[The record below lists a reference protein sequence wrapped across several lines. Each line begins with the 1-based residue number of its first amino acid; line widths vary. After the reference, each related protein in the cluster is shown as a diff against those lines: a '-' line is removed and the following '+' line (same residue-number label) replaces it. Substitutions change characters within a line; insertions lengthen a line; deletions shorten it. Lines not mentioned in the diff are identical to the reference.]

1 MTHQHHADH
10 CHNHKC
16 ACHAQ
21 PKAAASPNAT
31 PEGDCGGGQDH
42 PPGDDPEDPAQ
53 RTLHLHDET
62 HRETDGP
69 HKDSAVPLGH
79 HGAHPHTGTIA
90 CCDGT
95 CAGHD
100 DMCQTDDEIH
110 EHHHDHQNGP
120 ASDHCACCGDGCG
133 CGHSHDE
140 AIAAPFSRPL
150 TIVGIVLAAAAFL
163 PAWGTW
169 APWILGTGT
178 LLIGYPLFIAGLG
191 AVFKSFALDELTLM
205 TIAVIASFGLAATS
219 ADPMESLFEAFA
231 VTALFRLGNYLEARA
246 IAKSQR
252 DIEALTN
259 IRPDTALLLSSDG
272 QTRQVAA
279 ELVPVGSLIQ
289 LRAGDR
295 IPIDCEIVSGAGY
308 VDLSAITGEPIPVQ
322 GEPGTK
328 LPSGAM
334 NLDGLLTCRTATTF
348 DDSAASRIIRMVR
361 EAADKKGTAEKLI
374 SRFAKI
380 YTPAVV
386 LLAVLLAVLPPLLGH
401 GSFGM
406 WLSRALVFLVAS
418 CPCALVISVPLT
430 FFAGIG
436 TASRAG
442 ILVKGT
448 RYLERLAKTDCIAF
462 DKTGT
467 LTQGIPT
474 VSEMKLAE
482 GFNRGTLLAFAAAA
496 EQSSNHPAAKAVLAY
511 AGKQPALPIAD
522 FTEHSGMG
530 VSLMCE
536 GKRILCGS
544 FRLMARNGVDYAPLA
559 PANIY
564 LAVDN
569 VLACAFTLTD
579 LPRQEAAQALEML
592 RGMGITDFAML
603 TGDAL
608 EASEKVAHPLGIVN
622 VFAQLL
628 PEQKSGHLAT
638 LRSSHH
644 TTLFVGDGINDA
656 PVLAG
661 ADVGIAMGL
670 GTDTAIEA
678 ADVVL
683 VSEQLTAIPRAIKIA
698 RKTVAKAN
706 QNIAFALTIKISV
719 LLLGALGLATM
730 WMAVFADVGVTILAV
745 LNALTL
751 LSRK

>member
-1 MTHQHHADH
+1 MNHSHHEGH

-16 ACHAQ
+16 ACHTQ
-21 PKAAASPNAT
+21 PKAAAQSHAA
-31 PEGDCGGGQDH
+31 PESDCGGGHEH
-42 PPGDDPEDPAQ
+42 PPGDDPEEPAQ
-53 RTLHLHDET
+53 R
-62 HRETDGP
+62 P
-69 HKDSAVPLGH
+69 
-79 HGAHPHTGTIA
+79 AHVDDTAQDACHSHAHT
-90 CCDGT
+90 
-95 CAGHD
+95 
-100 DMCQTDDEIH
+100 H
-110 EHHHDHQNGP
+110 EHGHESCP
-120 ASDHCACCGDGCG
+120 ASGCCGDDCG

-140 AIAAPFSRPL
+140 ALTAPFSRPL
-150 TIVGIVLAAAAFL
+150 TIAGAMLVAASLL
-163 PAWGTW
+163 PAWGTL
-169 APWILGTGT
+169 APWILGAGT
-178 LLIGYPLFIAGLG
+178 LLIGYPLFVSGLG
-191 AVFKSFALDELTLM
+191 AMFRSFALDELSLM

-219 ADPMESLFEAFA
+219 PDPMESLFEAFA

-259 IRPDTALLLSSDG
+259 IRPDTALLLAPDG

-279 ELVPVGSLIQ
+279 EPVPVDSLIQ

-308 VDLSAITGEPIPVQ
+308 VDLSAITGEPIPIQ
-322 GEPGTK
+322 GSAGTR
-328 LPSGAM
+328 LPSGAI
-334 NLDGLLTCRTATTF
+334 NLDGLLTCRTTASF
-348 DDSAASRIIRMVR
+348 ADSAASRIIRMVR
-361 EAADKKGTAEKLI
+361 EAADKKGSAEKLI
-374 SRFAKI
+374 SRFARI
-380 YTPAVV
+380 YTPIVV
-386 LLAVLLAVLPPLLGH
+386 VLAVLLAVVPPLLG
-401 GSFGM
+401 FGAFSI

-436 TASRAG
+436 TASRSG
-442 ILVKGT
+442 ILVKGS
-448 RYLERLAKTDCIAF
+448 RYLETLAKTDCIAF

-474 VSEMKLAE
+474 VERMKLAD
-482 GFNRGTLLAFAAAA
+482 GFDCETLLSFAAAA
-496 EQSSNHPAAKAVLAY
+496 EQRSNHPAARAVMAY
-511 AGKQPALPIAD
+511 AGKQPALAVSD

-530 VSLMCE
+530 VSLTCE

-544 FRLMARNGVDYAPLA
+544 FRLMAQNGVDYIPLE

-569 VLACAFTLTD
+569 KLACAFTLTD
-579 LPRQEAAQALEML
+579 LPRPEAAQALAML
-592 RGMGITDFAML
+592 RDLGIADFAML
-603 TGDAL
+603 TGDAQR
-608 EASEKVAHPLGIVN
+608 ASEKIAAPLGISS

-628 PEQKSGHLAT
+628 PEQKSERLAD
-638 LRSSHH
+638 LRSVHR

-661 ADVGIAMGL
+661 ADVGVAMGL

-683 VSEQLTAIPRAIKIA
+683 VNEQLTAIPRAIKIA

-706 QNIAFALTIKISV
+706 QNIAFALTVKISV
-719 LLLGALGLATM
+719 LLLGALGFATM

-751 LSRK
+751 LSKK

>member
-1 MTHQHHADH
+1 MNHQHHEGH

-21 PKAAASPNAT
+21 PRAGIKANNTAS
-31 PEGDCGGGQDH
+31 EGDCGGGHEH

-53 RTLHLHDET
+53 RST
-62 HRETDGP
+62 R
-69 HKDSAVPLGH
+69 LGNDVYERH
-79 HGAHPHTGTIA
+79 NHNVVLKCGDA
-90 CCDGT
+90 C
-95 CAGHD
+95 H
-100 DMCQTDDEIH
+100 QTDDVHHKHDHPHHH
-110 EHHHDHQNGP
+110 EHSHGHDRDSCP
-120 ASDHCACCGDGCG
+120 ASGHCSCCGDGCG

-140 AIAAPFSRPL
+140 ALAAPFSRPL
-150 TIVGIVLAAAAFL
+150 TVIGGVLVATAFL
-163 PAWGTW
+163 PAWGTM
-169 APWILGTGT
+169 APWILGAGT
-178 LLIGYPLFIAGLG
+178 LLIGYPLFVSGISAI
-191 AVFKSFALDELTLM
+191 FKSFALDELSLM

-219 ADPMESLFEAFA
+219 PDPMESLFEAFA

-246 IAKSQR
+246 VAKSQR

-259 IRPDTALLLSSDG
+259 IRPDTALLISPDG
-272 QTRQVAA
+272 QTREVAA

-295 IPIDCEIVSGAGY
+295 IPIDCEIVSGTGY

-322 GEPGTK
+322 GEPKTR
-328 LPSGAM
+328 LPSGAI
-334 NLDGLLTCRTATTF
+334 NLDGLLVCRTTASF
-348 DDSAASRIIRMVR
+348 ADSAASRIIRMVR
-361 EAADKKGTAEKLI
+361 EAADKKGAAEKLI
-374 SRFAKI
+374 SRFAKV

-386 LLAVLLAVLPPLLGH
+386 ALAALLAVLPPLLGF
-401 GSFGM
+401 GDFGM

-436 TASRAG
+436 TASRSG
-442 ILVKGT
+442 ILIKGT
-448 RYLERLAKTDCIAF
+448 RYLETLAKTDCIAF

-467 LTQGIPT
+467 LTQGIPS
-474 VSEMKLAE
+474 VEGMKLAE
-482 GFNRGTLLAFAAAA
+482 GFDRGLLLTFAAAA
-496 EQSSNHPAAKAVLAY
+496 EQNSNHPAARAVMAY
-511 AGKQPALPIAD
+511 AGKQPTLAVSD

-536 GKRILCGS
+536 GKRIVCGS
-544 FRLMARNGVDYAPLA
+544 FRLMAQNGVDYTPLA

-569 VLACAFTLTD
+569 KLACAFTLTD
-579 LPRQEAAQALEML
+579 LPRKEAVQALELL
-592 RGMGITDFAML
+592 RDMGITDFAML
-603 TGDAL
+603 TGDAQG
-608 EASEKVAHPLGIVN
+608 ASEKVAHPLGITN

-628 PEQKSGHLAT
+628 PEQKSERLAT
-638 LRSSHH
+638 LRSAHR

-683 VSEQLTAIPRAIKIA
+683 VNEQLTAIPRAIKIA
-698 RKTVAKAN
+698 RKTVRKVN
-706 QNIAFALTIKISV
+706 QNIAFALTVKISV
-719 LLLGALGLATM
+719 LLLGALGFATM

-751 LSRK
+751 LSKSNVK

>member
-1 MTHQHHADH
+1 MNHQHHEGH
-10 CHNHKC
+10 CHNHHC

-21 PKAAASPNAT
+21 AAAQPHAAS
-31 PEGDCGGGQDH
+31 EGDCNCGGGQEH
-42 PPGDDPEDPAQ
+42 PPGDDPEEPAQ
-53 RTLHLHDET
+53 RPALAGDATQNACDT
-62 HRETDGP
+62 H
-69 HKDSAVPLGH
+69 
-79 HGAHPHTGTIA
+79 AHSHSRA
-90 CCDGT
+90 
-95 CAGHD
+95 
-100 DMCQTDDEIH
+100 
-110 EHHHDHQNGP
+110 HDHTHSHSHTHGSCP
-120 ASDHCACCGDGCG
+120 ASDCCGDDCG

-140 AIAAPFSRPL
+140 ALTAPLSGPL
-150 TIVGIVLAAAAFL
+150 TIAGAVLVAASLL
-163 PAWGTW
+163 PIWGTL
-169 APWILGTGT
+169 APWILGVGT
-178 LLIGYPLFIAGLG
+178 LLIGYPLFVSGIG
-191 AVFKSFALDELTLM
+191 AMFRSFALDELSLM

-219 ADPMESLFEAFA
+219 PDPMESLFEAFA

-259 IRPDTALLLSSDG
+259 IRPDTALLLAPDG

-295 IPIDCEIVSGAGY
+295 IPIDCEIISGAGY
-308 VDLSAITGEPIPVQ
+308 VDLSAITGEPIPIQ
-322 GEPGTK
+322 GGAGTQ
-328 LPSGAM
+328 LPSGAI
-334 NLDGLLTCRTATTF
+334 NLDGLLTCRTTASF

-361 EAADKKGTAEKLI
+361 EAADKKGDAERLI
-374 SRFAKI
+374 SRFARV
-380 YTPAVV
+380 YTPIVV
-386 LLAVLLAVLPPLLGH
+386 VLAVLLAIAPPLLGL
-401 GSFGM
+401 GAFSM

-436 TASRAG
+436 TASRSG
-442 ILVKGT
+442 ILVKGS
-448 RYLERLAKTDCIAF
+448 RYLETLAKTDCIAF

-467 LTQGIPT
+467 LTQGVPT
-474 VSEMKLAE
+474 VDNMKLTRDFE
-482 GFNRGTLLAFAAAA
+482 RETLLAFAAAA
-496 EQSSNHPAAKAVLAY
+496 EQRSNHPAARAVVAY
-511 AGKQPALPIAD
+511 AGAQPTLSVSD

-530 VSLMCE
+530 VSLTCE

-544 FRLMARNGVDYAPLA
+544 FRLMAQNGVDYAPLE

-564 LAVDN
+564 LAVDDK
-569 VLACAFTLTD
+569 LACAFTLTD
-579 LPRQEAAQALEML
+579 LPRPEAAQALATL
-592 RGMGITDFAML
+592 REMGISDFAML
-603 TGDAL
+603 TGDAQA
-608 EASEKVAHPLGIVN
+608 ASEKIASPLGISN

-628 PEQKSGHLAT
+628 PEQKSERLAA
-638 LRSSHH
+638 LRSTHR

-678 ADVVL
+678 ADIVL
-683 VSEQLTAIPRAIKIA
+683 VNEQLTSIARAIKIA

-706 QNIAFALTIKISV
+706 QNIAFALIVKISV
-719 LLLGALGLATM
+719 LLLGALGFATM

-751 LSRK
+751 LSKK

>member
-1 MTHQHHADH
+1 MNHEQHEGH

-21 PKAAASPNAT
+21 PKATVNPTGES
-31 PEGDCGGGQDH
+31 DCNCGQEH
-42 PPGDDPEDPAQ
+42 PPGEDPEDPAQ
-53 RTLHLHDET
+53 RCAHSADEVQKCNCAQ
-62 HRETDGP
+62 HETND
-69 HKDSAVPLGH
+69 
-79 HGAHPHTGTIA
+79 AHTSQHA
-90 CCDGT
+90 
-95 CAGHD
+95 HN
-100 DMCQTDDEIH
+100 H
-110 EHHHDHQNGP
+110 EHTHQHEHSHCSCT
-120 ASDHCACCGDGCG
+120 ASDHSSCCGDGCG

-140 AIAAPFSRPL
+140 ALTAPFSGPL
-150 TIVGIVLAAAAFL
+150 TIIGSVLVVAAFL
-163 PAWGTW
+163 PTWGVL
-169 APWILGTGT
+169 APWILAAGT
-178 LLIGYPLFIAGLG
+178 LLVGYPLFVSGISAI
-191 AVFKSFALDELTLM
+191 FKSKALDELSLM

-219 ADPMESLFEAFA
+219 LDPMESLFEAFA

-246 IAKSQR
+246 ISKSQR

-259 IRPDTALLLSSDG
+259 IRPDTALLISPDG

-308 VDLSAITGEPIPVQ
+308 VDLSAITGEPIPIQ
-322 GEPGTK
+322 GEPQTR
-328 LPSGAM
+328 LPSGAI
-334 NLDGLLTCRTATTF
+334 NLDGLLTCRTTTSF
-348 DDSAASRIIRMVR
+348 ADSAASRIIRMVR
-361 EAADKKGTAEKLI
+361 EAADKKGAAEKLI
-374 SRFAKI
+374 SRFAKV
-380 YTPAVV
+380 YTPTVV
-386 LLAVLLAVLPPLLGH
+386 ALAVLLAILPPLLGF
-401 GSFGM
+401 GTFGM

-436 TASRAG
+436 SASRAG
-442 ILVKGT
+442 ILVKGS
-448 RYLERLAKTDCIAF
+448 RYLETLAKTDCIAF

-467 LTQGIPT
+467 LTQGVPT
-474 VSEMKLAE
+474 VDGIKLAE
-482 GFNRGTLLAFAAAA
+482 GFDREKLLAFAAAA
-496 EQSSNHPAAKAVLAY
+496 EQNSSHPAARAVMAF
-511 AGKQPALPIAD
+511 AGKQPALSVSE

-530 VSLMCE
+530 VSLLCD

-544 FRLMARNGVDYAPLA
+544 FRLMAQNGVDYSPLA

-564 LAVDN
+564 LSVDN
-569 VLACAFTLTD
+569 KLACAFTLTD
-579 LPRQEAAQALEML
+579 LPRKEATQALEML
-592 RGMGITDFAML
+592 RDMGITEFAML
-603 TGDAL
+603 TGDAQN
-608 EASEKVAHPLGIVN
+608 ASEKVAAPLGIAH

-628 PEQKSGHLAT
+628 PEQKTKHLAT
-638 LRSSHH
+638 LRETHR

-683 VSEQLTAIPRAIKIA
+683 VNEQLTAIPRAIKIA

-706 QNIAFALTIKISV
+706 QNIVFALTIKISV
-719 LLLGALGLATM
+719 LLLGAFGYASM

-745 LNALTL
+745 LNSLTL
-751 LSRK
+751 LSKRSQK

>member
-1 MTHQHHADH
+1 MNHQHHEGH

-21 PKAAASPNAT
+21 PKAAINLNAA
-31 PEGDCGGGQDH
+31 PAGDCGGHKD
-42 PPGDDPEDPAQ
+42 PPDDDPEDPAQ
-53 RTLHLHDET
+53 RFTQVHDDSQQSSDLQSAQPDR
-62 HRETDGP
+62 HQNDNDV
-69 HKDSAVPLGH
+69 KSSDSA
-79 HGAHPHTGTIA
+79 HTGHG
-90 CCDGT
+90 DT
-95 CAGHD
+95 CKNGDEMHKHTHADSRHD
-100 DMCQTDDEIH
+100 SDSCT
-110 EHHHDHQNGP
+110 
-120 ASDHCACCGDGCG
+120 ASGACCGGDCG
-133 CGHSHDE
+133 CGHSHDD

-150 TIVGIVLAAAAFL
+150 TIIGAVLAAIAFL

-169 APWILGTGT
+169 APWILGAGT
-178 LLIGYPLFIAGLG
+178 LFIGYPLFISGLG
-191 AVFKSFALDELTLM
+191 AIFKSFALDELSLM

-219 ADPMESLFEAFA
+219 ANPMESLFEAFA

-259 IRPDTALLLSSDG
+259 IRPDTALLLFPDG
-272 QTRQVAA
+272 KTCQVEA

-295 IPIDCEIVSGAGY
+295 IPIDCEVVSGAGY
-308 VDLSAITGEPIPVQ
+308 IDFSAITGEPIPVQ
-322 GEPGTK
+322 GEAGTK
-328 LPSGAM
+328 LPSGAI
-334 NLDGLLTCRTATTF
+334 NLDGLLTCRTTTTF
-348 DDSAASRIIRMVR
+348 TDSAASRIIRMVR
-361 EAADKKGTAEKLI
+361 EAADKKGSAEKLI

-380 YTPAVV
+380 YTPVV
-386 LLAVLLAVLPPLLGH
+386 VMLAVLLATMPPLLGY
-401 GSFGM
+401 GAFGM

-436 TASRAG
+436 TASRTG

-467 LTQGIPT
+467 LTQGVPT
-474 VSEMKLAE
+474 VSEMKLAD
-482 GFNRGTLLAFAAAA
+482 GFDRKTLLTFAAAA
-496 EQSSNHPAAKAVLAY
+496 EQSSNHPAAKAVVAY
-511 AGKQPALPIAD
+511 AGNQSSLPVSA

-530 VSLMCE
+530 VSLIYE
-536 GKRILCGS
+536 GKHILCGS
-544 FRLMARNGVDYAPLA
+544 FRLMAQNGIDYAPLA

-569 VLACAFTLTD
+569 KLACAFTLTD
-579 LPRQEAAQALEML
+579 LPRKEAAQALEML
-592 RGMGITDFAML
+592 RKMGITDFAML
-603 TGDAL
+603 TGDAQ
-608 EASEKVAHPLGIVN
+608 EASEKVANPLGVAN

-628 PEQKSGHLAT
+628 PEQKSEHLAT

-683 VSEQLTAIPRAIKIA
+683 INEQLTAIPRAIKIA
-698 RKTVAKAN
+698 RRTVAKAN

-719 LLLGALGLATM
+719 LLLGAFGFATM

-745 LNALTL
+745 LNSLTL
-751 LSRK
+751 LSKK

>member
-1 MTHQHHADH
+1 MNHQHHDGH
-10 CHNHKC
+10 CNCHNQKC
-16 ACHAQ
+16 SCHAQ
-21 PKAAASPNAT
+21 PESTVNIDTAGAC
-31 PEGDCGGGQDH
+31 DCGGGQEH

-53 RTLHLHDET
+53 RLS
-62 HRETDGP
+62 R
-69 HKDSAVPLGH
+69 
-79 HGAHPHTGTIA
+79 
-90 CCDGT
+90 
-95 CAGHD
+95 
-100 DMCQTDDEIH
+100 TDDDLHQQHNAADKCDYAHHETGDMHHH
-110 EHHHDHQNGP
+110 EHDHDSCS
-120 ASDHCACCGDGCG
+120 ASGHCSCCGDDCG

-140 AIAAPFSRPL
+140 ALTAPYSRPL
-150 TIVGIVLAAAAFL
+150 TIIGGVLVAAAFL
-163 PAWGTW
+163 PTWGTM
-169 APWILGTGT
+169 APWLVGIGT
-178 LLIGYPLFIAGLG
+178 LLIGYPLFVSGIRAII
-191 AVFKSFALDELTLM
+191 KSKALDELSLM
-205 TIAVIASFGLAATS
+205 TIAVVASFGLAATS
-219 ADPMESLFEAFA
+219 SDPMESLFEAFA

-259 IRPDTALLLSSDG
+259 IRPDTALIISPDG
-272 QTRQVAA
+272 QTRQIAA
-279 ELVPVGSLIQ
+279 ELVTVGSLIQ

-295 IPIDCEIVSGAGY
+295 VPIDCEIVSGAGY
-308 VDLSAITGEPIPVQ
+308 IDLSAITGEPIPIQ
-322 GEPGTK
+322 GEPKTR
-328 LPSGAM
+328 LPSGAI
-334 NLDGLLTCRTATTF
+334 NLDGLLTCRTTTSF
-348 DDSAASRIIRMVR
+348 ADSAASRIIRMVR
-361 EAADKKGTAEKLI
+361 EAADKKGSAEKLI
-374 SRFAKI
+374 SRFAKV

-386 LLAVLLAVLPPLLGH
+386 VLAVLLATLPPLLGF
-401 GSFGM
+401 GAFGM

-442 ILVKGT
+442 ILVKGS
-448 RYLERLAKTDCIAF
+448 RYLETLAKTDCIAF

-467 LTQGIPT
+467 LTQGVPI
-474 VSEMKLAE
+474 VEEMKLVE
-482 GFNRGTLLAFAAAA
+482 GFDRETLLTFAAAA
-496 EQSSNHPAAKAVLAY
+496 EQNSNHPAAKAVMAF
-511 AGKQPALPIAD
+511 AGKQPDFLVSD

-530 VSLMCE
+530 VSLMYD

-544 FRLMARNGVDYAPLA
+544 FRLMAQNGVDYSPLE

-569 VLACAFTLTD
+569 RLACAFTLTD
-579 LPRQEAAQALEML
+579 LPRKEVPQALEML
-592 RGMGITDFAML
+592 RDLGITDFAML
-603 TGDAL
+603 TGDAQN
-608 EASEKVAHPLGIVN
+608 ASAKIAASLGITN

-628 PEQKSGHLAT
+628 PEQKSERLAT
-638 LRSSHH
+638 LRNTHR

-683 VSEQLTAIPRAIKIA
+683 VNEQLTAIPRAIKIA

-719 LLLGALGLATM
+719 LLLGALGFATM

-745 LNALTL
+745 LNSLTL
-751 LSRK
+751 LSEK